1 MQIIEIK
8 RPMEINEYPSNN
20 TDMNS
25 MNSMNSMTN
34 NQQEDEFLQ
43 LQYIIQAKRNM
54 LLKKQ
59 KKIQNIA
66 KQNTFLEN
74 IKNDYLKYNEY
85 IVKQKQD
92 QMTAL
97 QMLNSYI
104 EDLNKSGELS
114 QHNIQD
120 AKIEQNKI
128 VKELKTI
135 KDGLDKIMNATT
147 DVSISLANREKKP
160 NATLFHK
167 K

>member
-8 RPMEINEYPSNN
+8 RPTEINEYPYDN
-20 TDMNS
+20 TDMTN
-25 MNSMNSMTN
+25 MTN
-34 NQQEDEFLQ
+34 SQQEDEFLQ

-135 KDGLDKIMNATT
+135 KHGLDKIMNATT
-147 DVSISLANREKKP
+147 DVSISLANREKNP
-160 NATLFHK
+160 NATLFYK